1 MAKYVRTSKR
11 LQHIRWKGDWG
22 GDYNCEEIL
31 CCFLPAFQES
41 TSLKELHMDLPLI
54 GGPSSL
60 AFEHIVTHT
69 QRLRSLTLICSAGR
83 LDDIAVAA
91 ARSGLKKTTTLQEL
105 TLDVS
110 HGATTAV
117 SSILTSLRDHPLL
130 RRLCLCGYTVTLT
143 GLETVLLSDNSKI
156 TELEIV
162 QRYGGRPI
170 MGLTH
175 VLQPL
180 GRRPTLTKLR
190 LHGFPLGHDEARQL
204 GMVLRNTPSL

>member
-170 MGLTH
+170 MGWYCVT
-175 VLQPL
+175 LQAY
-180 GRRPTLTKLR
+180 R
-190 LHGFPLGHDEARQL
+190 LLF
-204 GMVLRNTPSL
+204 